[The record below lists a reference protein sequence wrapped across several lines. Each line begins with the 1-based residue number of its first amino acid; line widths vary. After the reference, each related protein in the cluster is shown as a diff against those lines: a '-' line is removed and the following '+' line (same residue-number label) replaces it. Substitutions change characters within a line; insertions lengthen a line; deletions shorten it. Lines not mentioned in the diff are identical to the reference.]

1 MFTCS
6 LFPILWTAS
15 WFKARPDVYLW
26 ESIRPLDPMPPSY
39 RRRYTNVQAE
49 IGLAGLEHH
58 LATWTANSR
67 AHARVLDAALE
78 PLPGIRIPARPADRE
93 HVYYQY
99 CFYAPDRDEFVRRA
113 IRRGVDVETLH
124 VDVCSDLDLFGAPGR
139 APGATRASE
148 ALQLPAYASLDE
160 DEVRAVT
167 ATNPARRHRA
177 DLANSQLPTSNSQPK
192 AQSLRPRAIE
202 PVEARQG
209 VLTSNPASRNAATA
223 RPHTS
228 SRDEQIVGVER
239 SYRNQADPV
248 PLPTHPTDVR

>member
-49 IGLAGLEHH
+49 IGLAGLEQH
-58 LATWTANSR
+58 LATWTATSR
-67 AHARVLDAALE
+67 AHARVLDAGLE

-167 ATNPARRHRA
+167 ARIQRVVTRPSVTSV
-177 DLANSQLPTSNSQPK
+177 NSQLPTPNSQASRLKPK
-192 AQSLRPRAIE
+192 A
-202 PVEARQG
+202 
-209 VLTSNPASRNAATA
+209 
-223 RPHTS
+223 
-228 SRDEQIVGVER
+228 
-239 SYRNQADPV
+239 
-248 PLPTHPTDVR
+248 